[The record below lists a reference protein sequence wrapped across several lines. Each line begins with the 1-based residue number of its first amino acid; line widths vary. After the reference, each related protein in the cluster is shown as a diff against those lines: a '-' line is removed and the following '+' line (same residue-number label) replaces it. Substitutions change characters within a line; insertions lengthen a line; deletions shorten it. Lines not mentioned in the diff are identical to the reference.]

1 MNPRI
6 RKASISDNQII
17 LEFIKELAAYEQLSD
32 KVIATIDDINTTI
45 SVIIQ
50 SRSINSR
57 G

>member
-45 SVIIQ
+45 FCDNPKQ
-50 SRSINSR
+50 KY
-57 G
+57 